1 MIERWLILALAKW
14 VGWVARHAWAVLT
27 GLALLTCASAWVAV
41 DRHRMNA
48 DLGDLIR
55 QEASWRDD
63 FDRFQA
69 AFSDHVK
76 TAVVVVSG
84 SGYKQ
89 VEDAARQIEAEI
101 RRRPDRFRAVYAGGN
116 HPFFRDHALLYVDQ
130 AELDDVAA
138 RLAEAQPWLTAV
150 AEDPS
155 LRGLLKLLEQGV
167 RNDPPSGFDNVV
179 QQFQESASALLGGD
193 DPTLYWANEFFSGD
207 DVWHRLISVK
217 TNLDIGE
224 TLANAELV
232 EELRAIVA
240 EVGAPPDVR
249 IGITGEAALA
259 HEEIEAAVGGVQLAG
274 WLALALLA
282 AVLLV
287 GVRSLK
293 IIVATFT
300 MLVVGISLTAAYA
313 MLTVGEYNTLSVVFV
328 VMFFGLGVDFA
339 IHFSLRYQ
347 EAVNVGAGDIVQSLD
362 STVHS
367 VGGAIFICTLT
378 TALGFLGFWPTDYE
392 GLADLG
398 VISAGGMVIAGFLA
412 FTLLP
417 AFFTLFGPIKPHV
430 MPLPSGAR
438 LVGTLIAH
446 RGWVLGLIT
455 AAAVLALAFA
465 SQSRFDYS
473 VLALKDPATDSMR
486 TLRLLQRDGEATD
499 YALLM
504 LGEDVGAIA
513 AVSALPEV
521 DSVITLEDF
530 VPEDQLN
537 KLYVLED
544 LQWMLA
550 SALAPLRQLD
560 SPAESELQAGV
571 RSLLETIET
580 SPDRSRFAD
589 LEAVLRD
596 LAIGPASHLLI
607 WQQGVVANLVE
618 ELDWLRRALHVGLV
632 TVEAVPAEIRA
643 RLTSVDGEHLSIVLP
658 AEDVA
663 DVTEMNRFIDAVQA
677 IAPAATG
684 RPVIERGVGGVV
696 VASFQQAMTFALAAI
711 AIVLLAMFQSL
722 RHALLIMVPLGLAV
736 LFTLAFGVL
745 LNAPLNMANILVM
758 PLIFGL
764 GVDSGVHV
772 VDRYRGEGDVPHL
785 MHSSTPRAVVLSAL
799 TTVGAFSALALSP
812 HAGTASIGFLLAIAV
827 SLLLVFTVFLLPVLL
842 SWVSEP
848 SSTVPSRAVA

>member
-14 VGWVARHAWAVLT
+14 VGWVARRAWGVLT
-27 GLALLTCASAWVAV
+27 SLALVTCASVWVAV
-41 DRHRMNA
+41 DRHQMNA
-48 DLGDLIR
+48 DLGDLVR

-69 AFSDHVK
+69 AFPDHVK

-84 SGYKQ
+84 SGFKQ
-89 VEDAARQIEAEI
+89 VEDTAHLIEAEI

-130 AELDDVAA
+130 GELDDVAA

-155 LRGLLKLLEQGV
+155 LRGLLYLLEEGI
-167 RNDPPSGFDNVV
+167 RNDPPSGFDSVV
-179 QQFQESASALLGGD
+179 RQFEESASALLGGD
-193 DPTLYWANEFFSGD
+193 DPTLYWANEFFSGS

-217 TNLDIGE
+217 TNLDMGE

-240 EVGAPPDVR
+240 QVGAPPDVR

-282 AVLLV
+282 VVLLV

-293 IIVATFT
+293 IIVAAFT

-347 EAVNVGAGDIVQSLD
+347 EAVNVGAGDVVQALD

-417 AFFTLFGPIKPHV
+417 AFFTVFGPIKPHV

-438 LVGTLIAH
+438 LVDALIAH
-446 RGWVLGLIT
+446 RRWVLGLIT

-504 LGEDVGAIA
+504 LGEDVRTIEAIR
-513 AVSALPEV
+513 ALPEV

-530 VPEDQLN
+530 VPEDQSN

-560 SPAESELQAGV
+560 APAESELQAGV

-580 SPDRSRFAD
+580 SADRSRFAD

-596 LAIGPASHLLI
+596 LTSGPASQLLI

-618 ELDWLRRALHVGLV
+618 ELEWLRRALHVGLV
-632 TVEAVPAEIRA
+632 TVEAVPPEIRA
-643 RLTSVDGEHLSIVLP
+643 RLSSAEGELLSIVLP

-663 DVTEMNRFIDAVQA
+663 DVGVMNRFIDAVQA
-677 IAPAATG
+677 IAPTATG
-684 RPVIERGVGGVV
+684 RPVIERGVGAVV
-696 VASFQQAMTFALAAI
+696 VASFQQAMAFALVAI
-711 AIVLLAMFQSL
+711 GIVLLTMFQSL
-722 RHALLIMVPLGLAV
+722 RHALLILVPLGLAV
-736 LFTLAFGVL
+736 LFTLALGVL
-745 LNAPLNMANILVM
+745 FNMPLNMANILVM

-812 HAGTASIGFLLAIAV
+812 HAGTASIGLLLAIAV

-842 SWVSEP
+842 SWVSESAP
-848 SSTVPSRAVA
+848 KVRSRAVS

>member
-274 WLALALLA
+274 WLALGLLA

-417 AFFTLFGPIKPHV
+417 AFFTVFGPIKPHV

-504 LGEDVGAIA
+504 LGEDVGAIE

-643 RLTSVDGEHLSIVLP
+643 RLTSADGEHLSIVLP

-663 DVTEMNRFIDAVQA
+663 DVSEMNRFIDAVQA

-696 VASFQQAMTFALAAI
+696 VASFQQAMAFALAAI
-711 AIVLLAMFQSL
+711 AVVLLAMFQSL

-736 LFTLAFGVL
+736 LFTLALGVL
-745 LNAPLNMANILVM
+745 LDAPLNMANILVM

-842 SWVSEP
+842 SWVSESAP
-848 SSTVPSRAVA
+848 TLPSRAVA